1 VGAGQGIDPLEV
13 SNTLSD
19 QEIIDLIRE
28 ALLDMHPE
36 RAHDFEGITL
46 DTTVQELYIDSIS
59 AVEMVGYIE
68 DSIGR
73 SFQIHDVAGVRKLAD
88 IAALIRAVR

>member
-1 VGAGQGIDPLEV
+1 M

-36 RAHDFEGITL
+36 RAHEFEGITL

-68 DSIGR
+68 GSIGC
-73 SFQIHDVAGVRKLAD
+73 SFQSQGVAGVRKLAD